1 MKKLIVAAALAAL
14 PLAVQAA
21 PSPNVPRQLDDTQA
35 AGYRTVFTAIYE
47 GRWDDARLALAAMPP
62 GPLHVLARAELLTA
76 KGSPRAEAAE
86 LVEVLN
92 AGPELPQAEQIARM
106 AKTRGALELPPLPSA
121 QSLTWVSGAPI
132 RARAK
137 TISTDSAAIALT
149 LQMSQYVKTD
159 NGEAAQA
166 LLEQTAPTL
175 TPEALTE
182 WRHKVAF
189 IYYVSGNDAA
199 ARPLAQLAADGVG
212 DWAVQGRWTLG
223 LIAWRQHDYVAA
235 GQAFEAVATRSSD
248 TEMRAAG
255 LYWAARA
262 DLAAGRPNL
271 IEARLK
277 NAAQLDETFYGLLA
291 RQALAIRDPKNS
303 VDAPGGDAWRQL
315 SQRPNIRV
323 AAALTEIGEDELA
336 DEVVRQQAKIGDPG
350 DYAALT
356 QFAGQIGLPA
366 AQLWMSNNV
375 PRGVRPSLA
384 ARYPNPAWMP
394 DGGWR
399 VDKALVFAHTL
410 QESRFRTGVVSPA
423 GAYGLM
429 QIMPA
434 SATDFSRSTGIA
446 LDKAALTRPSVNM
459 AVGQDKLLRLRDMG
473 ATGGL
478 LPKVIAAYNAGPGPV
493 IAWNA
498 KSRDGGDP
506 LLYIESIP
514 YWETRGYVGTVLR
527 NYWMYERQAGRAST
541 SRAALAQGLWPR
553 FPGMTGA
560 PAVRL
565 QTAVA
570 PVRRN
575 PLPLP
580 PQSDPQLTFDTGV
593 IAASSSSA
601 IIGSR

>member
-1 MKKLIVAAALAAL
+1 VKKLILAAALAATS
-14 PLAVQAA
+14 LAAHAA
-21 PSPNVPRQLDDTQA
+21 PSPNVPRQLDDAQA
-35 AGYRTVFTAIYE
+35 AGYRSVFAAIRA

-62 GPLHVLARAELLTA
+62 GPLHVIARAELLTA
-76 KGSPRAEAAE
+76 KNSPRAEAAE
-86 LVEVLN
+86 LVDVLN

-106 AKTRGALELPPLPSA
+106 ARTRGAVDLPPLPSA
-121 QSLTWVSGAPI
+121 QSLTWVSGAPV

-137 TISTDSAAIALT
+137 TISTDSAAIALA

-199 ARPLAQLAADGVG
+199 ARPLAQLAANGVG
-212 DWAVQGRWTLG
+212 DWAVQARWTLG
-223 LIAWRQHDYVAA
+223 LIAWRQRDYTTA

-271 IEARLK
+271 IEGRLK

-315 SQRPNIRV
+315 AQRPNIRV

-336 DEVVRQQAKIGDPG
+336 DEVIRQQAKIGDPA

-384 ARYPNPAWMP
+384 ARYPSPAWVP

-410 QESRFRTGVVSPA
+410 QESRFRTGVVSQA

-434 SATDFSRSTGIA
+434 SAIDFTRATGIA
-446 LDKAALTRPSVNM
+446 LDKTALTKPSVNI

-493 IAWNA
+493 INWNA
-498 KSRDGGDP
+498 ESRDGGDP

-527 NYWMYERQAGRAST
+527 NYWMYERQAGRASS

-553 FPGMTGA
+553 FPGMAGA
-560 PAVRL
+560 SAVRL

-570 PVRRN
+570 PPRFN

-580 PQSDPQLTFDTGV
+580 QAQPQITFDPSV
-593 IAASSSSA
+593 IAASSGST